1 MTAVRQA
8 TASDANAVSALAVE
22 TFGLACPPDM
32 PRADIE
38 SFANENLSPERFT
51 AYLTDPTHMLLLA
64 EADDVLDGY
73 TLLIDR
79 SPSDPHVDEAV
90 TARPAVEL
98 NKVYVRASSHGTGAA
113 GSLMRYTLEAALA
126 HGARGV
132 WLGVNQLNTRAVRFY
147 EKSDFAVVGTRRFRV
162 GDRWCD
168 DFVMQCVLRD

>member
-1 MTAVRQA
+1 
-8 TASDANAVSALAVE
+8 
-22 TFGLACPPDM
+22 M

-51 AYLTDPTHMLLLA
+51 AYLTDPTHIVLVAETDELLA
-64 EADDVLDGY
+64 GY

-79 SPSDPHVDEAV
+79 PPSDPHVDEAV

-98 NKVYVRASSHGTGAA
+98 NKVYVRASAHGTGAA
-113 GSLMRYTLEAALA
+113 GTLMRSTAEMALA

-132 WLGVNQLNTRAVRFY
+132 WLGVNQLNARAVRFY
-147 EKSDFAVVGTRRFRV
+147 EKSGFTVVGNRRFKV
-162 GDRWCD
+162 GERWCD